1 MDKGSMGNETKLV
14 DIDYD
19 NLQFRVARE
28 AFVSEEVLT
37 GEYEKIFNKCWLYVG
52 HQSEFKKPGDFV
64 ARTIAR
70 RNILV
75 TMGTDKAIKAFF
87 NTCPHRGATV
97 CRERSGNS
105 KNFQCFYHGWVF
117 GCDGNLKSQP
127 GKESYSEGFA
137 ASGAGNLVA
146 VPHVDCYAG
155 FYFISFNP
163 NVESLSDYLAG
174 AKEYLDLVSNYSESG
189 MGISSGTQEYA
200 IRANWKLL
208 VENSVDGY
216 HAVSTHATYLDYLKN
231 TNGSLSSTK
240 LEGHSFDLGNGHAVL
255 EYAAPWGRPIAS
267 WIPLWGENGKKEI
280 EQIYARL
287 VERHGEEM
295 AHRMA
300 HKNRNIL
307 IFPNLVINDIM
318 AITVRTFYPQ
328 APNYML
334 VNGWSLAPIEES
346 DWARKFRLSN
356 FLEFLG
362 PGGFATPDDVEALES
377 CQNGF
382 NNFGSVPW
390 SDISKGMGKA
400 TPSYDDELQMR
411 AFWTRWN
418 QFISGEPTPQP
429 KLRQVLSAEAA

>member
-1 MDKGSMGNETKLV
+1 MGNETKLV
-14 DIDYD
+14 DIDEKD
-19 NLQFRVARE
+19 LKFRVARE
-28 AFVSEEVLT
+28 AFVSEQVLDS
-37 GEYEKIFNKCWLYVG
+37 EYEKIFDKCWLYVG
-52 HQSEFKKPGDFV
+52 HVSEFKKPGDFV
-64 ARTIAR
+64 TRTIAK

-75 TMGTDKAIKAFF
+75 TMGTDNQINAYF

-97 CRERSGNS
+97 CRDKSGNS

-127 GKESYSEGFA
+127 GKESYSAGFA
-137 ASGAGNLVA
+137 ASGAGNLVK
-146 VPHVDCYAG
+146 VPHFDIYAG
-155 FYFISFNP
+155 FCFISFNP
-163 NVESLSDYLAG
+163 EVESLPDYLAG
-174 AKEYLDLVSNYSESG
+174 AKEYLDLVSKHSESG
-189 MGISSGTQEYA
+189 MGISSGSQEYA

-240 LEGHSFDLGNGHAVL
+240 LEGKSRDLGNGHAVL
-255 EYAAPWGRPIAS
+255 EYTAPWGRPIGT
-267 WIPLWGENGKKEI
+267 WIPLWGEEGKREI
-280 EQIYARL
+280 DAIFARL
-287 VERHGEEM
+287 VELHGEEL
-295 AHRMA
+295 ADRIA

-318 AITVRTFYPQ
+318 ALTVRTFFPQ
-328 APNYML
+328 TPGYML
-334 VNGWSLAPIEES
+334 VNGWSLAPNVES
-346 DWARKFRLSN
+346 EWARKFRLSN

-382 NNFGSVPW
+382 NNYKSVPW
-390 SDISKGMGKA
+390 SDISKGMNKEA
-400 TPSYDDELQMR
+400 PSYDDELQMR

-418 QFISGEPTPQP
+418 NYITGEPAPQSS
-429 KLRQVLSAEAA
+429 LRRLQPAA

>member
-1 MDKGSMGNETKLV
+1 MSNEQPMVL
-14 DIDYD
+14 IDEA
-19 NLQFRVARE
+19 NNQFRVGRE
-28 AFVSEEVLT
+28 AFVREDVLKD
-37 GEYEKIFNKCWLYVG
+37 EYEKIFDKCWLYVG
-52 HQSEFKKPGDFV
+52 HTSEFKKPGDFV
-64 ARTIAR
+64 ARTVAK
-70 RNILV
+70 RNLLV
-75 TMGTDKAIKAFF
+75 TMGTDSEIKAFF

-97 CRERSGNS
+97 CRERSGNA

-127 GKESYSEGFA
+127 GKESYSENFA
-137 ASGAGNLVA
+137 ESGAGNLVP
-146 VPHVDCYAG
+146 VPRFDTYAG
-155 FYFISFNP
+155 FCFVSYNRD
-163 NVESLSDYLAG
+163 VEPLPDYLAG
-174 AKEYLDLVSNYSESG
+174 AKEYLDIVSQYSESG
-189 MGISSGTQEYA
+189 MGISDGMQEYA

-216 HAVSTHATYLDYLKN
+216 HAVSTHASYLDYLKN

-240 LEGHSFDLGNGHAVL
+240 LEGISRDLGNGHAVL
-255 EYAAPWGRPIAS
+255 EYRAPWGRPIAE
-267 WIPLWGENGKKEI
+267 WIPLWGEDGKKEI
-280 EQIYARL
+280 DEIYGRL
-287 VERHGEEM
+287 VERHGQEM
-295 AHRMA
+295 ADRMA

-318 AITVRTFYPQ
+318 AITVRTFYPH
-328 APNYML
+328 APDFML
-334 VNGWSLAPIEES
+334 INGWSLAPNEES

-382 NNFGSVPW
+382 KNYKQVPW
-390 SDISKGMGKA
+390 SDISKGMGKE

-418 QFISGEPTPQP
+418 QYIAQSRDTQKPA
-429 KLRQVLSAEAA
+429 SDAACSTAA